1 MSREALSLGLT
12 FVLACISAA
21 FFLVM
26 RCEGKGRAFGPR
38 SRRWALLVA
47 VLTGALSTAAVAV
60 LGALGH
66 YVPAALLGLGVVA
79 PSSLCLDRIR
89 DGLPDR
95 RSTYAAAAT
104 LWLSWLLTRMDDEMV
119 EDKTRWCE
127 ERVDSDWHDDELLL
141 AAHYY
146 HDYLADRMSDGERR
160 RHKIHAMLDSIE
172 TRLDITRIIDSG
184 APKSKIA
191 DTLGASR
198 LGREHRYKRNLDDV
212 TRLGGR
218 LRNDAERELVRMLAA
233 AYGCGLY
240 RLPVYAPPPRLGVPG
255 VPAPG
260 VPARRAVGIGDE
272 RGIDA
277 DSDIDVDADSGV
289 GTEPGIGAGPA
300 WLPRRHP

>member
-12 FVLACISAA
+12 FVLACVSAA

-47 VLTGALSTAAVAV
+47 LLTGGLSTGAAAI
-60 LGALGH
+60 LGVLGH
-66 YVPAALLGLGVVA
+66 YVPAAFLGLGVVA
-79 PSSLCLDRIR
+79 PSGLCLERIR
-89 DGLPDR
+89 EGLPDR

-104 LWLSWLLTRMDDEMV
+104 LWLSWLLSRVEDEII

-127 ERVDSDWHDDELLL
+127 ERVDTDWHDDELLL

-146 HDYLADRMSDGERR
+146 HDYLAERMTDDERR
-160 RHKIHAMLDSIE
+160 RHKIHALLDSIE

-191 DTLGASR
+191 EALGASR
-198 LGREHRYKRNLDDV
+198 IGREHRYKRNLDDV

-218 LRNDAERELVRMLAA
+218 LRHDAERELGRMLAA
-233 AYGCGLY
+233 AYSSGLY
-240 RLPVYAPPPRLGVPG
+240 RLPPYTPPPRL
-255 VPAPG
+255 PAQRTAG
-260 VPARRAVGIGDE
+260 LE
-272 RGIDA
+272 N
-277 DSDIDVDADSGV
+277 
-289 GTEPGIGAGPA
+289 EPGSGAESTIVSEPA
-300 WLPRRHP
+300 GRPRSRP